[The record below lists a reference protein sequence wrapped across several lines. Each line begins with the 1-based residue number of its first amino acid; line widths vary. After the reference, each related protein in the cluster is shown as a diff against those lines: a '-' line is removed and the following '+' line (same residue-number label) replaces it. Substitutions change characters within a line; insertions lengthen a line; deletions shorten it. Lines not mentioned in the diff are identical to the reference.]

1 MLLMPIQNKSH
12 LVDTR
17 SRSAEQ
23 SKSHAV
29 DLEQKK
35 PCC

>member
-1 MLLMPIQNKSH
+1 MLLMPEQNKSH

-17 SRSAEQ
+17 SGSAEQ
-23 SKSHAV
+23 SKSHVV